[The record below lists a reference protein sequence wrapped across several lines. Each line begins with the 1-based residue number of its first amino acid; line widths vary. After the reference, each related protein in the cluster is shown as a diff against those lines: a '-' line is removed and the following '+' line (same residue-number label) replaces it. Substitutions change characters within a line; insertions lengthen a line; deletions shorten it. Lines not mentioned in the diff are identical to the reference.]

1 MVQEKKSKRL
11 SRKLQKSYVIKTDI
25 DELSDVLCELL
36 KLLNIEELHIM
47 TYKDRIDVFATKE
60 MTPLHVEL
68 YERFFSLHPD
78 DAEKEEFDE
87 SGIRQLIYADRVTKR
102 KLIQTHISYI
112 TYDFE
117 LGDVTDIVYKV

>member
-36 KLLNIEELHIM
+36 KLLKIEELHIM

-78 DAEKEEFDE
+78 DAEKEELLKE
-87 SGIRQLIYADRVTKR
+87 QIYHDWLLK
-102 KLIQTHISYI
+102 KNCEYI
-112 TYDFE
+112 VNGNRIMLPWWAYGGFIWQN
-117 LGDVTDIVYKV
+117 L

>member
-68 YERFFSLHPD
+68 YERYFSLYPD
-78 DAEKEEFDE
+78 DAEKEELLKE
-87 SGIRQLIYADRVTKR
+87 QIYQD
-102 KLIQTHISYI
+102 
-112 TYDFE
+112 
-117 LGDVTDIVYKV
+117 

>member
-47 TYKDRIDVFATKE
+47 TYKDRIDVFAIKE

-78 DAEKEEFDE
+78 DAEQEEFIKNQIKNRDN
-87 SGIRQLIYADRVTKR
+87 
-102 KLIQTHISYI
+102 
-112 TYDFE
+112 F
-117 LGDVTDIVYKV
+117 

>member
-78 DAEKEEFDE
+78 DAENLLKIFQDL
-87 SGIRQLIYADRVTKR
+87 R
-102 KLIQTHISYI
+102 
-112 TYDFE
+112 
-117 LGDVTDIVYKV
+117 

>member
-25 DELSDVLCELL
+25 DELSDVLYELL

-78 DAEKEEFDE
+78 DAEQEEFVKNQIKNRD
-87 SGIRQLIYADRVTKR
+87 
-102 KLIQTHISYI
+102 
-112 TYDFE
+112 DF
-117 LGDVTDIVYKV
+117 

>member
-47 TYKDRIDVFATKE
+47 TYKDRIDF
-60 MTPLHVEL
+60 L
-68 YERFFSLHPD
+68 
-78 DAEKEEFDE
+78 
-87 SGIRQLIYADRVTKR
+87 QLK
-102 KLIQTHISYI
+102 K
-112 TYDFE
+112 
-117 LGDVTDIVYKV
+117 

>member
-25 DELSDVLCELL
+25 DGLSDVLCELL
-36 KLLNIEELHIM
+36 KLLKIEELHIM

-68 YERFFSLHPD
+68 YERYFSLHPD
-78 DAEKEEFDE
+78 DAEKEELLKE
-87 SGIRQLIYADRVTKR
+87 QIYHD
-102 KLIQTHISYI
+102 
-112 TYDFE
+112 
-117 LGDVTDIVYKV
+117 

>member
-25 DELSDVLCELL
+25 DEFSDVLCELV

-78 DAEKEEFDE
+78 DAEQEEFIKNQIKNRDN
-87 SGIRQLIYADRVTKR
+87 
-102 KLIQTHISYI
+102 
-112 TYDFE
+112 F
-117 LGDVTDIVYKV
+117 

>member
-60 MTPLHVEL
+60 MPPLHVEL
-68 YERFFSLHPD
+68 YERFFSLQPEN
-78 DAEKEEFDE
+78 AGQEEFIKNQIKNRDN
-87 SGIRQLIYADRVTKR
+87 
-102 KLIQTHISYI
+102 
-112 TYDFE
+112 F
-117 LGDVTDIVYKV
+117 

>member
-36 KLLNIEELHIM
+36 KLLKIEELHIM

-68 YERFFSLHPD
+68 YERFFSLHLD
-78 DAEKEEFDE
+78 DAEKEELLKE
-87 SGIRQLIYADRVTKR
+87 QIYND
-102 KLIQTHISYI
+102 
-112 TYDFE
+112 
-117 LGDVTDIVYKV
+117 

>member
-25 DELSDVLCELL
+25 DELSGVLCELL

-78 DAEKEEFDE
+78 DAEQEEFIKNQIKNRDN
-87 SGIRQLIYADRVTKR
+87 
-102 KLIQTHISYI
+102 
-112 TYDFE
+112 F
-117 LGDVTDIVYKV
+117 

>member
-36 KLLNIEELHIM
+36 KLLKIEELHIM

-78 DAEKEEFDE
+78 DGEKEELLKE
-87 SGIRQLIYADRVTKR
+87 QIYQD
-102 KLIQTHISYI
+102 
-112 TYDFE
+112 
-117 LGDVTDIVYKV
+117 

>member
-1 MVQEKKSKRL
+1 MVKEKKSKRL

-36 KLLNIEELHIM
+36 KLLKIEELHIM

-68 YERFFSLHPD
+68 Y
-78 DAEKEEFDE
+78 
-87 SGIRQLIYADRVTKR
+87 
-102 KLIQTHISYI
+102 
-112 TYDFE
+112 
-117 LGDVTDIVYKV
+117 

>member
-36 KLLNIEELHIM
+36 KLLKIHIM

-78 DAEKEEFDE
+78 DAEKEELLKE
-87 SGIRQLIYADRVTKR
+87 QIYHD
-102 KLIQTHISYI
+102 
-112 TYDFE
+112 
-117 LGDVTDIVYKV
+117 

>member
-36 KLLNIEELHIM
+36 KLLKIEELHIM

-68 YERFFSLHPD
+68 YERFFSLRPD
-78 DAEKEEFDE
+78 DAEKEELLKE
-87 SGIRQLIYADRVTKR
+87 QIYKD
-102 KLIQTHISYI
+102 
-112 TYDFE
+112 
-117 LGDVTDIVYKV
+117 

>member
-25 DELSDVLCELL
+25 DELSDALCELL

-68 YERFFSLHPD
+68 YERLFSLHPA
-78 DAEKEEFDE
+78 DAEKEELLKE
-87 SGIRQLIYADRVTKR
+87 QIYHD
-102 KLIQTHISYI
+102 
-112 TYDFE
+112 
-117 LGDVTDIVYKV
+117 

>member
-1 MVQEKKSKRL
+1 MVQEKKLKRL

-68 YERFFSLHPD
+68 YERFFGLHPD
-78 DAEKEEFDE
+78 DAEKEELLKE
-87 SGIRQLIYADRVTKR
+87 QIYQD
-102 KLIQTHISYI
+102 
-112 TYDFE
+112 
-117 LGDVTDIVYKV
+117 

>member
-1 MVQEKKSKRL
+1 MIQEKKSKRL
-11 SRKLQKSYVIKTDI
+11 SSKLRKSYVIKTDI
-25 DELSDVLCELL
+25 DELSDVLYELL

-78 DAEKEEFDE
+78 DAEKEELLKE
-87 SGIRQLIYADRVTKR
+87 EIYQDWLLKR
-102 KLIQTHISYI
+102 
-112 TYDFE
+112 
-117 LGDVTDIVYKV
+117 IVSI